1 MAGLS
6 RPRNTELDSQQSG
19 TNAEILAAIQTVRFG
34 TVRIIIQDGRVVQIE
49 KTEKVRLEPIRS
61 RGD

>member
-1 MAGLS
+1 MTGLP
-6 RPRNTELDSQQSG
+6 RPRNIELDSQQSG